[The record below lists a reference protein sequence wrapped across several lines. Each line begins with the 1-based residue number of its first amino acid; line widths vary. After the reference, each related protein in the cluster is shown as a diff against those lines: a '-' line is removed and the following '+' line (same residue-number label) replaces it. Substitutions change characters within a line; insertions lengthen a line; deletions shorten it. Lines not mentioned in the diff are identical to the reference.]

1 MTSDQAVLWLVACV
15 AMLALAG
22 YLWNLAS
29 DAAGRRR
36 GRRRFHRELAAHR
49 PSQPGTL
56 SGSMSRDRVA
66 TVRREAENAA
76 RLAALGI
83 VSAEPRNPYRQGTPE
98 FVLWIA
104 TYHLTL
110 AELREDLPVSQP

>member
-1 MTSDQAVLWLVACV
+1 MTSYQAVLWLVAFV
-15 AMLALAG
+15 AEHTLAG
-22 YLWNLAS
+22 YLWSLGRE
-29 DAAGRRR
+29 AAARRAR
-36 GRRRFHRELAAHR
+36 RRRFYRELSSHR

-56 SGSMSRDRVA
+56 TGSMSRDRVA

-76 RLAALGI
+76 RLVAAGI
-83 VSAEPRNPYRQGTPE
+83 TAEPRNPYRQGTPE
-98 FVLWIA
+98 FVLWVA